1 MNNYNIS
8 SPVAFIIFNRPE
20 TTQKVFD
27 VIKEAKPPKLFV
39 IADGPRNNKPGEKSA
54 CDEVRKLTEQVNW
67 ECEVFRNY
75 SATNLG
81 CKSRIVSGLDWVF
94 QQTDNAIILEDD
106 CLPDISF
113 FRFCDELLEK
123 YRNDEKVRMISGNKV
138 LYTYELKESYYF
150 SRFVRI
156 WGWATWKRVWKE
168 YDANIP
174 NWSSL
179 RNSDLLSQILK
190 TKAAVKYWKT
200 ILDEVKSG
208 IIDAWS
214 LQLQLDQFKNKG
226 LTVIPSKNLVIN
238 LGFDNSDATNT
249 KGSGGL
255 YQKMKLESLTFP
267 LSHPDLVEQNIEAD
281 EMEIKL
287 FHKFGF
293 KEKIRRLL
301 MKFNIKIK

>member
-1 MNNYNIS
+1 MDNFYTS

-27 VIKEAKPPKLFV
+27 VIKKAKPTKLFV
-39 IADGPRNNKPGEKSA
+39 IADGPRKDRSGEEVA
-54 CDEVRKLTEQVNW
+54 CNEVRSLTEQVNW

-75 SATNLG
+75 SSENLG
-81 CKSRIVSGLDWVF
+81 CKSRIVSGLSWVF
-94 QQTDNAIILEDD
+94 EKTERAIILEDD
-106 CLPDISF
+106 CLPDLSF

-123 YRNDEKVRMISGNKV
+123 YENDEKVRMISGNKV
-138 LYTYELKESYYF
+138 LYNYEPQMNYYF

-168 YDANIP
+168 YDENISY
-174 NWSSL
+174 WTSL
-179 RNSDLLSQILK
+179 RNSDLLPRILK
-190 TKAAVKYWKT
+190 TKAAVNYWNT

-214 LQLQLDQFKNKG
+214 LQLQLDQFKNNG

-238 LGFDNSDATNT
+238 LGFDSADATNT

-255 YQKMKLESLTFP
+255 YQKMKLESIEFP
-267 LSHPDLVEQNIEAD
+267 LKHPDVIKQNLEAD

-301 MKFNIKIK
+301 LKFNIELK